1 MIKLNRSSISNRIV
15 IVLLNIDGFTVSNV
29 QLNLSK
35 LMEQKLNVVKAL
47 TGGIAGLFKKNK
59 IEWVSGHGK
68 ITGKNQVTALKSD
81 GSVEST
87 INTKNI
93 LIATGSEVSPFPG
106 IEIDEKQIVSSTGA
120 LSLSEV
126 PKRLIVIG
134 AGVIGLELGSVW
146 QRFVLEIYL
155 RKIIVTFLLIVTFI
169 DWVPTLRPL
178 NSCRQ
183 SAVWVLTEKSVKRC
197 RRS

>member
-1 MIKLNRSSISNRIV
+1 
-15 IVLLNIDGFTVSNV
+15 
-29 QLNLSK
+29 
-35 LMEQKLNVVKAL
+35 MEQKTNVVKAL

-59 IEWVSGHGK
+59 IEWVKGHGK
-68 ITGKNQVTALKSD
+68 ITGKNQVTALKPD

-93 LIATGSEVSPFPG
+93 LIATGSEVTPFPG
-106 IEIDEKQIVSSTGA
+106 IEIDEKQVVSSTGA

-146 QRFVLEIYL
+146 QR
-155 RKIIVTFLLIVTFI
+155 LLISY
-169 DWVPTLRPL
+169 
-178 NSCRQ
+178 NSI
-183 SAVWVLTEKSVKRC
+183 AP
-197 RRS
+197 

>member
-1 MIKLNRSSISNRIV
+1 
-15 IVLLNIDGFTVSNV
+15 
-29 QLNLSK
+29 
-35 LMEQKLNVVKAL
+35 MEQKTNVVKAL

-59 IEWVSGHGK
+59 VEWVKGHGK

-93 LIATGSEVSPFPG
+93 LIATGSEVTPFAG
-106 IEIDEKQIVSSTGA
+106 IEIDEKQVVSSTGA

-146 QRFVLEIYL
+146 QR
-155 RKIIVTFLLIVTFI
+155 
-169 DWVPTLRPL
+169 
-178 NSCRQ
+178 
-183 SAVWVLTEKSVKRC
+183 
-197 RRS
+197 

>member
-1 MIKLNRSSISNRIV
+1 M
-15 IVLLNIDGFTVSNV
+15 LNIDDVAVSNV
-29 QLNLSK
+29 QLDLSK
-35 LMEQKLNVVKAL
+35 LMEQKSNVVKAL

-59 IEWVSGHGK
+59 IEWINGHGK

-93 LIATGSEVSPFPG
+93 LIATGSEVTPFSG

-146 QRFVLEIYL
+146 QRFALKV
-155 RKIIVTFLLIVTFI
+155 FLIKE
-169 DWVPTLRPL
+169 R
-178 NSCRQ
+178 
-183 SAVWVLTEKSVKRC
+183 
-197 RRS
+197 